1 MKSIEAASREPADR
15 PDGKGPLKR
24 AAAAA
29 WRCLKRCAPLL
40 LALALLALTGCAA
53 ARKGGPY
60 SIYLISKST
69 STEFW
74 KSVFAGANAA
84 KSEYNVD
91 LTILGPETEEDYEE
105 QNAYIRQ
112 AVAAGAD
119 AIVFS
124 AISYTGNAQAID
136 EAVAAGV
143 RVVIIDCDVDSDG
156 VSVRIGTDN
165 VAAGRMTGAA
175 AVDTAADEIVV
186 GIVNCFVETRNCQE
200 RESGLREALSGNARV
215 KDIYVVNVP
224 TDAQKAKLAAE
235 QLIREHPEINVLVGF
250 NEPLAVG
257 VAEAVDELGLSGQV
271 RAISFDT
278 NMRCIELMQTDAVGA
293 LIVQN
298 PYAMGY
304 LGVEK
309 AWQVLQG
316 KKFDAHE
323 LIDTA
328 TQIVT
333 KENMF
338 TMESQ
343 KALFSFS

>member
-1 MKSIEAASREPADR
+1 MRSIKRLAA
-15 PDGKGPLKR
+15 
-24 AAAAA
+24 
-29 WRCLKRCAPLL
+29 LL
-40 LALALLALTGCAA
+40 LTMVMLALSGCTA
-53 ARKGGPY
+53 ARTSGPY
-60 SIYLISKST
+60 SVSLISKSST
-69 STEFW
+69 TEFW

-91 LTILGPETEEDYEE
+91 LTILAPETEEEYEV
-105 QNAYIRQ
+105 QNDYIRQ
-112 AVAAGAD
+112 AIESRAD

-124 AISYTGNAQAID
+124 AISYTGNAEAIN
-136 EAVAAGV
+136 EAVAAGI
-143 RVVIIDCDVDSDG
+143 RVVVIDCDVDSDG

-165 VAAGRMTGAA
+165 VAAGRMTGEAA
-175 AVDTAADEIVV
+175 MNAEEGDVV
-186 GIVNCFVETRNCQE
+186 LGIVNCFVETQNCQE
-200 RESGLREALSGNARV
+200 RERGLREALLGDARV
-215 KDIYVVNVP
+215 KGIYVVNVP
-224 TDAQKAKLAAE
+224 TDAEQAKLAAE
-235 QLIREHPEINVLVGF
+235 RLLQEHPEINVLVGF

-257 VAEAVDELGLSGQV
+257 VAEAVDELGLTGQV

-278 NMRCIELMQTDAVGA
+278 NMRCIELMQTGAVSA

-309 AWQVLQG
+309 AWQTLQG
-316 KKFDAHE
+316 EKFDANT

>member
-1 MKSIEAASREPADR
+1 MRSIKRLAA
-15 PDGKGPLKR
+15 
-24 AAAAA
+24 
-29 WRCLKRCAPLL
+29 LL
-40 LALALLALTGCAA
+40 LTMVMLALSGCTA
-53 ARKGGPY
+53 ARQSRPY
-60 SIYLISKST
+60 SVYLISKSA

-91 LTILGPETEEDYEE
+91 LTILAPETEEEYEVQNDYV
-105 QNAYIRQ
+105 RQ
-112 AVAAGAD
+112 AIESRAD

-124 AISYTGNAQAID
+124 AISYTGNAEAIN
-136 EAVAAGV
+136 EAVAAGI
-143 RVVIIDCDVDSDG
+143 RVVVIDCDVDSDG

-165 VAAGRMTGAA
+165 VAAGRMTGEAA
-175 AVDTAADEIVV
+175 MNAEEGDVV
-186 GIVNCFVETRNCQE
+186 LGIVNCFVETQNCQE
-200 RESGLREALSGNARV
+200 RERGLREALLGDARV
-215 KDIYVVNVP
+215 KGIYVVNVP
-224 TDAQKAKLAAE
+224 TDAEQAKLAAE
-235 QLIREHPEINVLVGF
+235 RLVQEHPEINVLVGF

-257 VAEAVDELGLSGQV
+257 VAEAVDELGLTGQV

-278 NMRCIELMQTDAVGA
+278 NMRCIELMQTGAVGV

-309 AWQVLQG
+309 AWQALQG
-316 KKFDAHE
+316 MKFDKHE
-323 LIDTA
+323 LIDTM

-338 TMESQ
+338 TLESQ

>member
-1 MKSIEAASREPADR
+1 MKSIKRLAAMLVLAS
-15 PDGKGPLKR
+15 
-24 AAAAA
+24 
-29 WRCLKRCAPLL
+29 LL
-40 LALALLALTGCAA
+40 LCVSGCAQT
-53 ARKGGPY
+53 RQSGPY
-60 SIYLISKST
+60 SVYLISKST
-69 STEFW
+69 QTEFW

-84 KSEYNVD
+84 KSEYNVE

-105 QNAYIRQ
+105 QNAFIRQ
-112 AVAAGAD
+112 AIEAGAD

-124 AISYTGNAQAID
+124 AISYTANAPAVD
-136 EAVAAGV
+136 EAIAAGI

-156 VSVRIGTDN
+156 VTVRIGTDN
-165 VAAGRMTGAA
+165 VAAGRMTGEAA
-175 AVDTAADEIVV
+175 LDTEEDGIVV
-186 GIVNCFVETRNCQE
+186 GIVNCFAETQNCQE
-200 RESGLREALSGNARV
+200 RERGLREALRGDARV
-215 KDIYVVNVP
+215 KGIYVVNVS
-224 TDAQKAKLAAE
+224 TDADEAKDAAAR
-235 QLIREHPEINVLVGF
+235 LLREHPEINVLVGF

-257 VAEAVDELGLSGQV
+257 VARAVDELGLTGRV

-278 NMRCIELMQTDAVGA
+278 NTRCIELLQTGAVSA

-309 AWQVLQG
+309 AWQSLQG
-316 KKFDAHE
+316 EKFDADT

>member
-1 MKSIEAASREPADR
+1 MRSIKRLAA
-15 PDGKGPLKR
+15 
-24 AAAAA
+24 
-29 WRCLKRCAPLL
+29 LL
-40 LALALLALTGCAA
+40 LTMVMLALSGCTA
-53 ARKGGPY
+53 ARQSRPY
-60 SIYLISKST
+60 SVYLISKSA

-91 LTILGPETEEDYEE
+91 LTILAPETEEEYEVQNDYV
-105 QNAYIRQ
+105 RQ
-112 AVAAGAD
+112 AIESRAD

-124 AISYTGNAQAID
+124 AISYTGNAEAIN
-136 EAVAAGV
+136 EAVAAGI
-143 RVVIIDCDVDSDG
+143 RVVVIDCDVDSDG

-165 VAAGRMTGAA
+165 VAAGRMTGEAA
-175 AVDTAADEIVV
+175 MNAEEGDVV
-186 GIVNCFVETRNCQE
+186 LGIVNCFVETQNCQE
-200 RESGLREALSGNARV
+200 RERGLREALRGNTRV

-224 TDAQKAKLAAE
+224 TDAEEAKLAAE
-235 QLIREHPEINVLVGF
+235 RLVQEHPEINVLVGF

-257 VAEAVDELGLSGQV
+257 VAEAVDELGLTGQV

-278 NMRCIELMQTDAVGA
+278 NMRCIELMQTGAVSA

-309 AWQVLQG
+309 AWQALQG
-316 KKFDAHE
+316 MKFDKHE
-323 LIDTA
+323 LIDTM

-338 TMESQ
+338 TLESQ

>member
-1 MKSIEAASREPADR
+1 MKSI
-15 PDGKGPLKR
+15 KR
-24 AAAAA
+24 VAV
-29 WRCLKRCAPLL
+29 LL
-40 LALALLALTGCAA
+40 LVLTLMVMTGCAA
-53 ARKGGPY
+53 ERQSGPY
-60 SIYLISKST
+60 SVYLISKSST
-69 STEFW
+69 TEFW

-91 LTILGPETEEDYEE
+91 LTILAPETEEEYEV
-105 QNAYIRQ
+105 QNDYIRQ
-112 AVAAGAD
+112 AIDAKAD
-119 AIVFS
+119 AIIFS
-124 AISYTGNAQAID
+124 AISYTGNAPAIE
-136 EAVAAGV
+136 EAIAAGI

-165 VAAGRMTGAA
+165 VAAGRMTGEAA
-175 AVDTAADEIVV
+175 MNAEDGDVV
-186 GIVNCFVETRNCQE
+186 LGIVNCFVETQNCQE
-200 RESGLREALSGNARV
+200 RERGLREALNGNTRV
-215 KDIYVVNVP
+215 KDIYVVNVS
-224 TDAQKAKLAAE
+224 TDAEEAKLAAE
-235 QLIREHPEINVLVGF
+235 RLVREHPEINVLVGF

-257 VAEAVDELGLSGQV
+257 VAEAVDELGLTGQV

-278 NMRCIELMQTDAVGA
+278 NMRCIELMQTGAVGA

-309 AWQVLQG
+309 AWQTLQG
-316 KKFDAHE
+316 MKFDKST

-338 TMESQ
+338 TLESQ
-343 KALFSFS
+343 KALFSFN

>member
-1 MKSIEAASREPADR
+1 MRSIKRLAA
-15 PDGKGPLKR
+15 
-24 AAAAA
+24 
-29 WRCLKRCAPLL
+29 LL
-40 LALALLALTGCAA
+40 LTMVMLALSGCTA
-53 ARKGGPY
+53 ARQSRPY
-60 SIYLISKST
+60 SVYLISKSA

-91 LTILGPETEEDYEE
+91 LTILAPETEEEYEVQNDYV
-105 QNAYIRQ
+105 RQ
-112 AVAAGAD
+112 AIESRAD

-124 AISYTGNAQAID
+124 AISYTGNAEAIN
-136 EAVAAGV
+136 EAVPAGI
-143 RVVIIDCDVDSDG
+143 RVVVIDCDVDSDG

-165 VAAGRMTGAA
+165 VAAGRMTGEAA
-175 AVDTAADEIVV
+175 MNAEEGDVV
-186 GIVNCFVETRNCQE
+186 LGIVNCFVETQNCQE
-200 RESGLREALSGNARV
+200 RERGLREALRGNTRV

-224 TDAQKAKLAAE
+224 TDAEEAKLAAE
-235 QLIREHPEINVLVGF
+235 RLVQEHPEINVLVGF

-257 VAEAVDELGLSGQV
+257 VAEAVDELGLTGQV

-278 NMRCIELMQTDAVGA
+278 NMRCIELMQTGAVGA
-293 LIVQN
+293 QIVQN

-309 AWQVLQG
+309 AWQALQG
-316 KKFDAHE
+316 MKFDKHE
-323 LIDTA
+323 LIDTM

-338 TMESQ
+338 TLESQ

>member
-1 MKSIEAASREPADR
+1 M
-15 PDGKGPLKR
+15 
-24 AAAAA
+24 
-29 WRCLKRCAPLL
+29 
-40 LALALLALTGCAA
+40 
-53 ARKGGPY
+53 
-60 SIYLISKST
+60 
-69 STEFW
+69 
-74 KSVFAGANAA
+74 FAGANAA

-91 LTILGPETEEDYEE
+91 LTILGPETEEDYEV
-105 QNAYIRQ
+105 QNDYIRQ
-112 AVAAGAD
+112 AIEAGAD

-124 AISYTGNAQAID
+124 AISYTGNAAAVD
-136 EAVAAGV
+136 EAVAAGI
-143 RVVIIDCDVDSDG
+143 RVVMIDCDVDSDG
-156 VSVRIGTDN
+156 VSARIGTDN
-165 VAAGRMTGAA
+165 VAAGRMTGEAA
-175 AVDTAADEIVV
+175 MDTDEDGIVV
-186 GIVNCFVETRNCQE
+186 GIVNCFVETQNCQE
-200 RESGLREALSGNARV
+200 RERGLREALRGDARV
-215 KDIYVVNVP
+215 KGIYVVNVP
-224 TDAQKAKLAAE
+224 TDAEEAKLAAE
-235 QLIREHPEINVLVGF
+235 RLVQEHPEINVLVGF

-257 VAEAVDELGLSGQV
+257 VAEAVDELGVTGQV

-278 NMRCIELMQTDAVGA
+278 NMRCIELMQTGAVGA

-316 KKFDAHE
+316 EKFDANE

>member
-1 MKSIEAASREPADR
+1 MRSIKRLAA
-15 PDGKGPLKR
+15 
-24 AAAAA
+24 
-29 WRCLKRCAPLL
+29 LL
-40 LALALLALTGCAA
+40 LTMVMLALSGCTA
-53 ARKGGPY
+53 ARQSRPY
-60 SIYLISKST
+60 SVYLISKSA

-91 LTILGPETEEDYEE
+91 LTILAPETEEEYEVQNDYV
-105 QNAYIRQ
+105 RQ
-112 AVAAGAD
+112 AIESRAD

-124 AISYTGNAQAID
+124 AISYTGNA
-136 EAVAAGV
+136 EA
-143 RVVIIDCDVDSDG
+143 IDCDVDSDG

-165 VAAGRMTGAA
+165 VAAGRMTGEAA
-175 AVDTAADEIVV
+175 MNAEEGDVV
-186 GIVNCFVETRNCQE
+186 LGIVNCFVETQNCQE
-200 RESGLREALSGNARV
+200 RERGLREALRGNTRV

-224 TDAQKAKLAAE
+224 TDAEEAKLAAE
-235 QLIREHPEINVLVGF
+235 RLVQEHPEINVLVGF

-257 VAEAVDELGLSGQV
+257 VAEAVDELGLTGQV

-278 NMRCIELMQTDAVGA
+278 NMRCIELMQTGAVGA

-309 AWQVLQG
+309 AWQALQG
-316 KKFDAHE
+316 MKFDKHE
-323 LIDTA
+323 LIDTM

-338 TMESQ
+338 TLESQ

>member
-1 MKSIEAASREPADR
+1 MRSIKRLAA
-15 PDGKGPLKR
+15 
-24 AAAAA
+24 
-29 WRCLKRCAPLL
+29 LL
-40 LALALLALTGCAA
+40 LTMAMLTLTGCAA
-53 ARKGGPY
+53 ARTSGPY
-60 SIYLISKST
+60 SVYLISKSST
-69 STEFW
+69 TEFW

-91 LTILGPETEEDYEE
+91 LTILAPETEEEYEV
-105 QNAYIRQ
+105 QNDYIRQ
-112 AVAAGAD
+112 AIESRAD

-124 AISYTGNAQAID
+124 AISYTGNAEAIN
-136 EAVAAGV
+136 EAVAAGIH
-143 RVVIIDCDVDSDG
+143 VVVIDCDVDSDG

-165 VAAGRMTGAA
+165 VAAGRMTGEAA
-175 AVDTAADEIVV
+175 MNAEEGDVV
-186 GIVNCFVETRNCQE
+186 LGIVNCFVETQNCQE
-200 RESGLREALSGNARV
+200 RERGLREALRGNTRV
-215 KDIYVVNVP
+215 KGIYVVNVS
-224 TDAQKAKLAAE
+224 TDAEEAKLAAE
-235 QLIREHPEINVLVGF
+235 RLVQEHPEINVLVGF

-257 VAEAVDELGLSGQV
+257 VAEAVDELGLTGQV

-278 NMRCIELMQTDAVGA
+278 NMRCIELMQTGAVGA

-309 AWQVLQG
+309 AWQALQG
-316 KKFDAHE
+316 MKFDKHE
-323 LIDTA
+323 LIDTM

-338 TMESQ
+338 TLESQ